1 MKDVDNDILRT
12 FRLSVGVDGHLTTTY
27 LAESLSAKGKTLVEA
42 TLNVFRLL
50 PRCQDYEIEN
60 LRELIK
66 QHPGSFE
73 KKLLENILN
82 GNENG

>member
-12 FRLSVGVDGHLTTTY
+12 FRLSVGVDSHLTTAY

-50 PRCQDYEIEN
+50 PRCSDLEIEN
-60 LRELIK
+60 LRDMIER
-66 QHPGSFE
+66 HPDSFE
-73 KKLLENILN
+73 KKLIENILN
-82 GNENG
+82 G

>member
-12 FRLSVGVDGHLTTTY
+12 FRLSVGVDGHLTTAY

-50 PRCQDYEIEN
+50 PRCRDLEIEN
-60 LRELIK
+60 LRDMINR
-66 QHPGSFE
+66 HPDSFE
-73 KKLLENILN
+73 KKLIGNILK
-82 GNENG
+82 